1 MEKSEST
8 EYNIGEIISDL
19 FILKQDVLSDTIK
32 DLEALGLGKHTETVL
47 DPLWKFGFCFVP
59 EGFLA
64 VEHKR
69 HCLAKLD
76 EIKDWRNIV
85 REIVSLPPSEKY

>member
-1 MEKSEST
+1 VEKSEST

-47 DPLWKFGFCFVP
+47 DPL
-59 EGFLA
+59 
-64 VEHKR
+64 
-69 HCLAKLD
+69 
-76 EIKDWRNIV
+76 
-85 REIVSLPPSEKY
+85 